1 MMEPFKVAN
10 QITNRKII
18 SELPKDPLQHVYITI
33 KGLFKMKLI
42 KKRLNFLRSC
52 DKLWDSLVPPMKGT
66 CY

>member
-1 MMEPFKVAN
+1 MMRLFKVAN

-18 SELPKDPLQHVYITI
+18 SELPKDPLQHVYITK
-33 KGLFKMKLI
+33 KGLLKTNFI

-52 DKLWDSLVPPMKGT
+52 GKLWDSLVPPMKGT